1 MNAALVLFCRLS
13 DIGKANSLMI
23 LGIFRSFAFF
33 WKRKL
38 FRYRI
43 FKNQAEKTALV
54 LDPNMN
60 PGSRKSGLFQ
70 RFQSI
75 VQGIGKNCADIY
87 GLKDSLWRN
96 LSVGCNGKSF
106 FSGNAGFFPS
116 EGICQRIPK
125 RYLSGL
131 FGQTGV
137 QLFKVSFQFFFFSSG
152 KKVLDTKQ
160 VIFHVMADTANHILL
175 LLAGLEIAKL

>member
-1 MNAALVLFCRLS
+1 
-13 DIGKANSLMI
+13 MI

-33 WKRKL
+33 WKSKL

-87 GLKDSLWRN
+87 GLKDSLRRN

-106 FSGNAGFFPS
+106 FSGNAGFSQQMAFARGFPRDIS
-116 EGICQRIPK
+116 PAFLDK
-125 RYLSGL
+125 PA
-131 FGQTGV
+131 F
-137 QLFKVSFQFFFFSSG
+137 SFSR
-152 KKVLDTKQ
+152 
-160 VIFHVMADTANHILL
+160 
-175 LLAGLEIAKL
+175 